1 MPQVVRAA
9 GGSWLTVG
17 RIRYH
22 FRVAGEPGG
31 PRVTPLVL
39 VHGLGVSSD
48 YWARAQPL
56 LAARRRVYAV
66 DLPGFGRSACPARVL
81 DSAGLAQ
88 ALADWLAA
96 MGLARAHLLGHS
108 LGGQVVIEFARMY
121 PQRVACL
128 VLAAPTIGKCGPNLF
143 FRALDLLRNVP
154 REDLTL
160 APIACSAYWR
170 AGLRRMVRTDLLV
183 NDDDT
188 IAAAA
193 HLTQPLLIVRGTRD
207 CVVDRSA
214 IQQLLQVVPHASPVE
229 IPGAAHALH
238 WSHPRALAGVV
249 NAFLAGGAAPAVRG
263 HRP

>member
-1 MPQVVRAA
+1 MPRAVRAT
-9 GGSWLTVG
+9 GGSWLTIG
-17 RIRYH
+17 GQRYH
-22 FRVAGEPGG
+22 FRVAGEPSEAEI
-31 PRVTPLVL
+31 PLVL

-56 LAARRRVYAV
+56 LAVQRRVYAV
-66 DLPGFGRSACPARVL
+66 DLPGFGRSARPARVL
-81 DSAGLAQ
+81 NAVGLAQ
-88 ALADWLAA
+88 ALAEWLAA
-96 MGLARAHLLGHS
+96 MELARAHLLGHS
-108 LGGQVVIEFARMY
+108 LGGQVVVELARTH

-143 FRALDLLRNVP
+143 CRALDLLRNVP

-160 APIACSAYWR
+160 APVVCPAYWR

-188 IAAAA
+188 IASAA

-214 IQQLLQVVPHASPVE
+214 IQQLLGSVPHASLVE

-238 WSHPRALAGVV
+238 WSHRRALAGVV
-249 NAFLAGGAAPAVRG
+249 NAFLAGGAAPPVRG
-263 HRP
+263 RGP